1 MRPHNR
7 LPRRTARQIQVDDL
21 AERTVRRLGNDIRLA
36 RLRRRITQ
44 EDLAA
49 AIGIS
54 RASQSRIEL
63 GRGRGVPVRIWLA
76 LAVELGLTPR
86 FELQRD
92 WREETRDAGHLA
104 IQDLIL
110 RLGRGAGYEGTFELA
125 TRSRDPSQSIDVFLR
140 SDRQRRLIVAEAWN
154 TIGDVGAGARSFQ
167 RKLAEAAQFAVAIG
181 GEQPYRVHG
190 LWVVRASARNRD
202 LVARYPHVFRAG
214 FGGSSARWVAA
225 LISGSTPPSE
235 AGLVWSDP
243 QASRVFAWRYSIRTP
258 GGSSSPAGN

>member
-7 LPRRTARQIQVDDL
+7 QPRRTVRQIQVDDL
-21 AERTVRRLGNDIRLA
+21 ADRTVRRLGTDVRLA

-44 EDLAA
+44 EDLAD

-54 RASQSRIEL
+54 RATQSRIEL
-63 GRGRGVPVRIWLA
+63 GRGRGVPVLIWLA
-76 LAVELGLTPR
+76 LAIELGLTPR

-92 WREETRDAGHLA
+92 YREETRDAGHLA

-110 RLGRGAGYEGTFELA
+110 RLGRAAGYGETFELA
-125 TRSRDPSQSIDVFLR
+125 TRSRDASRSIDVCLR

-154 TIGDVGAGARSFQ
+154 TITDVGAGARSFQ
-167 RKLAEAAQFAVAIG
+167 RKLAEAGQLAVAIG
-181 GEQPYRVHG
+181 GEESYQVHG
-190 LWVVRASARNRD
+190 LWVVRATARNRD

-225 LISGSTPPSE
+225 LTTGSPPPAE
-235 AGLVWSDP
+235 PGLTWSDP
-243 QASRVFAWRYSIRTP
+243 QATRLFAWRYSMRTP

>member
-7 LPRRTARQIQVDDL
+7 QPRRTVRQIQVDDL
-21 AERTVRRLGNDIRLA
+21 AERTVRRLGTDIRLA

-44 EDLAA
+44 EDLSA

-76 LAVELGLTPR
+76 LALELGLTPR

-92 WREETRDAGHLA
+92 WREETSDAGHLA

-110 RLGRGAGYEGTFELA
+110 RMGRATGYDGSFELA
-125 TRSRDPSQSIDVFLR
+125 TRSQDPSRSIDVCLR

-167 RKLAEAAQFAVAIG
+167 RKLAEAAQLAVAIG
-181 GEQPYRVHG
+181 GDQPYLVHG
-190 LWVVRASARNRD
+190 LWVVRATARNRD
-202 LVARYPHVFRAG
+202 LVARYPHVFRAA
-214 FGGSSARWVAA
+214 FAGSSARWVEA
-225 LISGSTPPSE
+225 LTTGSPPPKE
-235 AGLVWSDP
+235 PGLVWCDTR
-243 QASRVFAWRYSIRTP
+243 ATRLFAWRYSIRTP